1 MQPLFTQ
8 GRIATAAVLAT
19 FLLYSAPSLAS
30 AVKTATLTNTGSCDP
45 NAPGAVCDA
54 GPASLPAPVNAA
66 AASVTKS
73 RLNRSAAKQRAQVE
87 AQIQEQAKAS
97 AKALDQ

>member
-1 MQPLFTQ
+1 MQLFFTQ
-8 GRIATAAVLAT
+8 SRVATAAILAT

-30 AVKTATLTNTGSCDP
+30 GVKTATLTTGSCDP

-66 AASVTKS
+66 AAPVAKS

-87 AQIQEQAKAS
+87 AQVQEQAKAP